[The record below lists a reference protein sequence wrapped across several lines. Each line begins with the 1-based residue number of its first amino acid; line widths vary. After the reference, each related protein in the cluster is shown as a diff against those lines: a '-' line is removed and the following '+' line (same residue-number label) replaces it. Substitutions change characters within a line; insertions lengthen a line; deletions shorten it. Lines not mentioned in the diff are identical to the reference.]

1 MLKYWSLIQEN
12 LKVSVGSVMSNFL
25 RSLLT
30 IFIIAIG
37 ITALVGILT
46 AIQSIK
52 STINKQFATMGTNTF
67 TIESRSINVQIGEK
81 KYRRK
86 NHPYISYRQANEFK
100 QRFRFPATVSIS
112 TYASGTSTVKY
123 KSKKT
128 NPNVTVVGVDE
139 NYLITAGYHIT
150 KGRNITYSDVL
161 LNRNIVLLGNDVINK
176 IFKNEDP
183 LEKIVTIG
191 SGKYLVAGIL
201 GKKGSSINSSDNLCL
216 IPYTNVRQY
225 FSSPQQNYNIS
236 VTPNSP
242 ELYDAAMGYSEGLF
256 RIVRNLNVKDE
267 ADFNITSSDF
277 LSKILNDVLKKVL
290 FAATIIGFIT
300 LFGAAIG
307 LMNIML
313 VSVSERTREIGTR
326 KAIGAKSSMI
336 KQQFLFEAVFICQLG
351 GILGIL
357 LGILVGNVVSLLLKS
372 SFIIPWGWIMGGLAL
387 CFVVGLFAGMFP
399 AIKAAK
405 LDPIVAL
412 HYE

>member
-1 MLKYWSLIQEN
+1 MKYWSLIQEN
-12 LKVSVGSVMSNFL
+12 LKVSVGSVLSNFL
-25 RSLLT
+25 RSILT
-30 IFIIAIG
+30 IIIIAIG

-86 NHPYISYRQANEFK
+86 NHPYISYRQASEFK
-100 QRFRFPATVSIS
+100 DLFRFPATVSIS
-112 TYASGTSTVKY
+112 TNASGTSTVKY
-123 KSKKT
+123 KSTKT
-128 NPNVTVVGVDE
+128 IPNVTVIGVDE
-139 NYLITAGYHIT
+139 YYLTTAGYHISS
-150 KGRNITYSDVL
+150 GRNITFSDVQ

-176 IFKNEDP
+176 IFKDENP
-183 LEKIVTIG
+183 LEKVVTIG
-191 SGKYLVAGIL
+191 SGKYLVVGIL
-201 GKKGSSINSSDNLCL
+201 EKKGSSINSSDNLCL

-225 FSSPQQNYNIS
+225 FSNPQQNYNIS

-242 ELYDAAMGYSEGLF
+242 ELYDAGMGYSEGLF
-256 RIVRNLNVKDE
+256 RTVRNLNVKDE
-267 ADFNITSSDF
+267 TDFNITSSDF

-290 FAATIIGFIT
+290 FAATIIGIIT
-300 LFGAAIG
+300 LFGAGIG

-336 KQQFLFEAVFICQLG
+336 KQQFLFEAIFICQLG

-387 CFVVGLFAGMFP
+387 CFVVGLFAGMYP
-399 AIKAAK
+399 AIKASK

>member
-1 MLKYWSLIQEN
+1 MKYWSLIQEN
-12 LKVSVGSVMSNFL
+12 LKVSVGSVLSNFL
-25 RSLLT
+25 RSILT
-30 IFIIAIG
+30 IIIIAIG

-86 NHPYISYRQANEFK
+86 NHPYISYRQASEFK
-100 QRFRFPATVSIS
+100 DLFRFPATVSIS
-112 TYASGTSTVKY
+112 TNASGTSTVKY

-128 NPNVTVVGVDE
+128 NPNVTVIGVDE
-139 NYLITAGYHIT
+139 NYLTTAGYHISS
-150 KGRNITYSDVL
+150 GRNITFSDVQ

-176 IFKNEDP
+176 IFKDENP
-183 LEKIVTIG
+183 LEKVVTIG
-191 SGKYLVAGIL
+191 SGKYLVVGIL
-201 GKKGSSINSSDNLCL
+201 EKKGSSINSSDNLCL

-225 FSSPQQNYNIS
+225 FSNPQQNYNIS
-236 VTPNSP
+236 VTPNTP
-242 ELYDAAMGYSEGLF
+242 ELYDAGMGYSEGLF
-256 RIVRNLNVKDE
+256 RTVRNLNVKDE
-267 ADFNITSSDF
+267 TDFNITSSDF

-290 FAATIIGFIT
+290 FAATIIGIIT
-300 LFGAAIG
+300 LFGAGIG

-336 KQQFLFEAVFICQLG
+336 KQQFLFEAIFICQLG

-387 CFVVGLFAGMFP
+387 CFVVGLFAGMYP
-399 AIKAAK
+399 AIKASK